1 MRLGVVGLGFVGQAV
16 FEGLQPYYPIDWY
29 DPAMATA
36 VLGVVNATNYDIT
49 AACRAK
55 RLKDLKHC
63 DIVFVCVP
71 TPMIGDGSCDISIV
85 TEVVDKLYSVMNKD
99 AVIVIKSTVPPE
111 TTQLF
116 NTCEGCQVVFN
127 PEFLTEANYL
137 EDFRT
142 QDRIIIGGPRPATSI
157 VKQMYTKPF
166 PKAHIIK
173 TDSTHAE
180 MVKYMSNTFLAVKV
194 AFSNEIK
201 QICDAL
207 HIDYD
212 KVVEYATLD
221 TRLGKTHWN
230 VPGPDGHLGF
240 GGTCFPKD
248 INSLIDIAHRLD
260 VHPTVLEAAWRKNLE
275 VRPMRDW
282 EKLVGRAVKETDDGD

>member
-1 MRLGVVGLGFVGQAV
+1 MKH
-16 FEGLQPYYPIDWY
+16 FE
-29 DPAMATA
+29 
-36 VLGVVNATNYDIT
+36 
-49 AACRAK
+49 
-55 RLKDLKHC
+55 
-63 DIVFVCVP
+63 IVFVCVP
-71 TPMIGDGSCDISIV
+71 TPMNSDGSCNTDIV
-85 TEVVDKLYSVMNKD
+85 EEVVGKLMSVMDKD
-99 AVIVIKSTVPPE
+99 SVIVIKSTVPPE

-116 NTCEGCQVVFN
+116 NTWGGCQVVFN

-142 QDRIIIGGPRPATSI
+142 QDRIIIGGPRPATGT

-173 TDSTHAE
+173 TDSTYAE
-180 MVKYMSNTFLAVKV
+180 MVKYMTNTFLAVKV

-207 HIDYD
+207 HIDHD

-221 TRLGKTHWN
+221 TRLGRTHWN

-240 GGTCFPKD
+240 GGTCDTK
-248 INSLIDIAHRLD
+248 I
-260 VHPTVLEAAWRKNLE
+260 KNF
-275 VRPMRDW
+275 
-282 EKLVGRAVKETDDGD
+282 